1 MPIVS
6 NKLPE
11 FPGFAVRYDSSA
23 KPFFQSMV
31 LEDLRRI
38 NSKPI
43 GKKLLE
49 DIAAARPKARAA
61 SANANAAAKE
71 IVFEAGVNV
80 VMVPTSMEYTQSG
93 YKMAFTGVGVEKSL
107 KPSTAASHNV
117 KGCPYH
123 PAGGSCAEA
132 ADITAAGDGT
142 GTVSIMKYTNAQILT
157 GKGEATHSFI
167 VLAHELIHSYH
178 HVTGTR
184 RYNGEEDWTTGIGV
198 YAAEPMTENAVRAA
212 FGLKLREKY

>member
-49 DIAAARPKARAA
+49 DIAAARPRARAA
-61 SANANAAAKE
+61 GAASNADARA

-93 YKMAFTGVGVEKSL
+93 YKMAFTGVGVQKSL
-107 KPSTAASHNV
+107 KPSTAASHNI
-117 KGCPYH
+117 KDCPYH

-157 GKGEATHSFI
+157 GKGEATHSFV
-167 VLAHELIHSYH
+167 VLAHELIHSLH

-184 RYNGEEDWTTGIGV
+184 RDNGEEDWTTGIGV

>member
-1 MPIVS
+1 MPVVS

-11 FPGFAVRYDSSA
+11 FPGFAVRYDANA

-49 DIAAARPKARAA
+49 DIAAARPRARVAGA
-61 SANANAAAKE
+61 SSNAAAKE
-71 IVFEAGVNV
+71 IIFEAGVNV

-93 YKMAFTGVGVEKSL
+93 FKMAFTGVGVEKSL
-107 KPSTAASHNV
+107 KPSAAASHNV
-117 KGCPYH
+117 KDCPFH

-178 HVTGTR
+178 HVMGTR
-184 RYNGEEDWTTGIGV
+184 RDDGEEDWTTGIGV

>member
-11 FPGFAVRYDSSA
+11 FPGFAVRYDSST

-43 GKKLLE
+43 GEKLLE
-49 DIAAARPKARAA
+49 DIAVARPRARTAGAA
-61 SANANAAAKE
+61 SNTEAQA

-80 VMVPTSMEYTQSG
+80 VTVPTSMEYTQSG
-93 YKMAFTGVGVEKSL
+93 YKMGFTGVGVLKSL
-107 KPSTAASHNV
+107 KPSTAASHNI
-117 KGCPYH
+117 KDCPYH
-123 PAGGSCAEA
+123 PAGGSCAQA
-132 ADITAAGDGT
+132 ADITAAGNGT
-142 GTVSIMKYTNAQILT
+142 GSVSIMKYTNAQILT
-157 GKGEATHSFI
+157 GKGEATYSFV
-167 VLAHELIHSYH
+167 VLAHELIHSLH
-178 HVTGTR
+178 HLTGTR
-184 RYNGEEDWTTGIGV
+184 RDNVEEDWTTGIGV

>member
-11 FPGFAVRYDSSA
+11 FPGFAVRYDPNT

-38 NSKPI
+38 KSKDI

-49 DIAAARPKARAA
+49 DIAAARPRARAA
-61 SANANAAAKE
+61 PANANAEARA
-71 IVFEAGVNV
+71 IVFEAGINV

-93 YKMAFTGVGVEKSL
+93 FKMAFTGVGVEKSL
-107 KPSTAASHNV
+107 KPSTAASHNIAD
-117 KGCPYH
+117 CPYH

-157 GKGEATHSFI
+157 GKGEATQSFI

-184 RYNGEEDWTTGIGV
+184 RDNGEEDWTTGIGV

>member
-11 FPGFAVRYDSSA
+11 FPGFAIRYDPAA

-38 NSKPI
+38 KSKDI

-49 DIAAARPKARAA
+49 DIAAANPRSRVAPD
-61 SANANAAAKE
+61 NANAEAKAV
-71 IVFEAGVNV
+71 VFELGINV

-93 YKMAFTGVGVEKSL
+93 FKMAFTGVGVQKSL
-107 KPSTAASHNV
+107 KPSVAASHNV
-117 KGCPYH
+117 PGCPYH

-132 ADITAAGDGT
+132 VDITAAGNGT

-157 GKGEATHSFI
+157 GKGEATHSFV
-167 VLAHELIHSYH
+167 VLAHELIHSLH

-184 RYNGEEDWTTGIGV
+184 RDQGEEDWTTGIGV
-198 YAAEPMTENAVRAA
+198 YADEPMTENAIRAA